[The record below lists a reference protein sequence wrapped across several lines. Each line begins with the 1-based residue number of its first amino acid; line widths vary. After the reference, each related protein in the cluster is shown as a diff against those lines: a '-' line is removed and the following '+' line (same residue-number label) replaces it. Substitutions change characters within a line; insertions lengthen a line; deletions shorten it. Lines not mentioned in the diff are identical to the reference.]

1 MATKG
6 ELITREKAGNAGA
19 VIKGLVASLKGLADR
34 EAVEGAIAVS
44 FERIALLQ
52 EMNAALSQPA
62 VEAMLLYAG
71 RELQQYEIGES
82 PERPFPDGLLLRAV
96 KGALC
101 KGYLLSDPKG
111 PHFAIMGG
119 KGNATAMIKEAGY
132 RHKLGEAGCT
142 DIRVLTATLGT
153 RPRPNAPNKTDM
165 LVYGRA
171 SCTHNGKE
179 IIVERP
185 KDMPYALPSF
195 GDDGPDGYEGKARRR
210 LLRDLWAAVSG
221 EWAIDS
227 EDEIVQPVVSVDT
240 PLPRIADTEI
250 NPQALYDGTRAD
262 LQPYLLSLPD
272 DGSRQAFSDV
282 LGLIEETGDPELLQ
296 SKIDS
301 EIVPA
306 LRQLKVSK
314 AIGEKVVR
322 LANQRIAVLRAEG
335 R

>member
-1 MATKG
+1 
-6 ELITREKAGNAGA
+6 
-19 VIKGLVASLKGLADR
+19 
-34 EAVEGAIAVS
+34 
-44 FERIALLQ
+44 
-52 EMNAALSQPA
+52 
-62 VEAMLLYAG
+62 
-71 RELQQYEIGES
+71 
-82 PERPFPDGLLLRAV
+82 
-96 KGALC
+96 
-101 KGYLLSDPKG
+101 
-111 PHFAIMGG
+111 
-119 KGNATAMIKEAGY
+119 
-132 RHKLGEAGCT
+132 
-142 DIRVLTATLGT
+142 
-153 RPRPNAPNKTDM
+153 
-165 LVYGRA
+165 
-171 SCTHNGKE
+171 
-179 IIVERP
+179 
-185 KDMPYALPSF
+185 MPYALPCYES
-195 GDDGPDGYEGKARRR
+195 DGPDGHEAKARRR

-240 PLPRIADTEI
+240 PLPRIADAEI

-296 SKIDS
+296 NKIDS

-314 AIGEKVVR
+314 AIGERVVK